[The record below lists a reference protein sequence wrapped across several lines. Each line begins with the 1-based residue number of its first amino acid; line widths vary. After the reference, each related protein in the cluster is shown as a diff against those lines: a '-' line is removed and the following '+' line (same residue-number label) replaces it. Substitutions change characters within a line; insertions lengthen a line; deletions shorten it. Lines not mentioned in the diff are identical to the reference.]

1 MRRYKANC
9 EKDIYIYIGFYGFEK
24 EEEKNITILKM
35 IIFFLFFENM
45 IIMRKILGIS
55 SGREGGRKGER

>member
-1 MRRYKANC
+1 MVYR
-9 EKDIYIYIGFYGFEK
+9 FEK
-24 EEEKNITILKM
+24 EEEKSLTILKM

-55 SGREGGRKGER
+55 SGREGERKGER